1 MSIITK
7 PHPSKNL
14 DLYKDVLLHLFDE
27 MKSDIGVFQLEHLF
41 ETGINLQWALQVD

>member
-27 MKSDIGVFQLEHLF
+27 MKSDKGVCQEEYLF
-41 ETGINLQWALQVD
+41 ETEINLQWALKVD